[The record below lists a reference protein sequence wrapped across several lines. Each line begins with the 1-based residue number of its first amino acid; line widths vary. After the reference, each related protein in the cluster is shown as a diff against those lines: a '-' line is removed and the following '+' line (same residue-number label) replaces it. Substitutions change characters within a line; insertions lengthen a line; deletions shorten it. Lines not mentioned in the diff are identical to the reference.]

1 MLIKIITDH
10 RLKIA
15 LLLSP
20 LLLAFTLAHTPSDV
34 NPDKTEGKLLVKVDG
49 ATIHGSVTLPSQ
61 GQQQE
66 RVFRGSAY
74 RGRGNNSSANRGKD
88 EGKQFTPLENTII
101 SAHPLSYEPDT
112 QPLEE
117 PAQINQENATFMP
130 HVTPV
135 TVGTTV
141 QFINNDPFYHNVF
154 SLKPGARFNIGRR
167 PTGEVVSQKIP
178 RIEEVTI
185 QGLGEISIFCDIHSQ
200 MNAIILS
207 LDTPHFDRVG
217 NDGTYRLEGLP
228 AGRYE
233 IRAYNPQFNI
243 SSVEVTISEDGD
255 IKQDFNISN

>member
-1 MLIKIITDH
+1 MLHKFIKENHLTTY
-10 RLKIA
+10 

-20 LLLAFTLAHTPSDV
+20 LFFAFTLIHGPTETSF
-34 NPDKTEGKLLVKVDG
+34 DKKASLKVQLDG
-49 ATIHGSVTLPSQ
+49 ATIHGSVTLPSS

-74 RGRGNNSSANRGKD
+74 RGRGNSSSANRGKD
-88 EGKQFTPLENTII
+88 EGKQFSALENTII

-112 QPLEE
+112 EPLDN
-117 PAQINQENATFMP
+117 PAKINQENATFLP

-141 QFINNDPFYHNVF
+141 QFINDDPFYHNVF

-178 RIEEVTI
+178 RVEEVTI

-207 LDTPHFDRVG
+207 LDTPYFERVG
-217 NDGTYRLEGLP
+217 KDGTYSLENLP

-233 IRAYNPQFNI
+233 LRAYNPQFNI
-243 SSVEVTISEDGD
+243 SSVEVTVPETGD